1 MHQIVVKYEGDLRT
15 RARHLQSGNEIV
27 TDAPIDNHGKGE
39 AFSPT
44 DLASAALASCILTI
58 MGIVGERGGMEL
70 KGTRAEVTKDM
81 SQNPRRISS
90 IHIKIYFK
98 INFSDKQKKVL
109 EKAAHSCPVHH
120 SLHTDMQ
127 KEIIFDYPN

>member
-90 IHIKIYFK
+90 IHVKIYFK

-127 KEIIFDYPN
+127 KEIIFNYPN

>member
-90 IHIKIYFK
+90 IHVKIYFK

>member
-90 IHIKIYFK
+90 IHVKIYFK
-98 INFSDKQKKVL
+98 INFSDKQKKIL
-109 EKAAHSCPVHH
+109 EKAANSCPVHQ

-127 KEIIFDYPN
+127 KEIIFNYPN

>member
-15 RARHLQSGNEIV
+15 RARHLKSGNEIV

-90 IHIKIYFK
+90 IHVKIYFK
-98 INFSDKQKKVL
+98 INFSDKQKKIL

-127 KEIIFDYPN
+127 KEIIFNYPN

>member
-81 SQNPRRISS
+81 SPNPRRISS
-90 IHIKIYFK
+90 IHVKIYFK
-98 INFSDKQKKVL
+98 INFSDKQKKIL
-109 EKAAHSCPVHH
+109 EKAANSCPVHQ

-127 KEIIFDYPN
+127 KEIIFNYPN